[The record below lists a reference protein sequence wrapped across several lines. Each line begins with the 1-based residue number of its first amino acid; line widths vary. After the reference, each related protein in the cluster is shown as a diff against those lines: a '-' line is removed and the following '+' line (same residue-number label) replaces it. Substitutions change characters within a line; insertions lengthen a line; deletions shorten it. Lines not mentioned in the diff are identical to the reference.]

1 MNNFSKK
8 ILLSVCLIS
17 LLGCDGFY
25 KEMGSTEYAIK
36 FRMLPSFLGGGISS
50 KIIQKGQTVF
60 LWPWDKIYKFDSKIQ
75 SIEWGDD
82 KDKDDKNVDMNYV
95 KTRALDGN
103 EVSLAVRIEY
113 QIMGDEQKL
122 ITLAK
127 EIATTNG
134 GVDEIVRNIAKADI
148 RTYMNELNTDQFFD
162 NKAKYDGQDRVWRAM
177 QKRLSKYGI
186 EILSVNLKEHRFERT
201 LQDGTV
207 DRAYQEKINEV
218 QTTDEKTRKEERRIK
233 AILAQKESE
242 YAASEAKKNKIIQ
255 EALGYEA
262 QAKSRGDSYF
272 LAKENE
278 AKKILIKGK
287 SEAEGISEQVR
298 ALSGKGGENIVKL
311 EIGKELS
318 NSPAKFIS
326 LGTNQGSNNLS
337 LEKIDANELLK
348 TLGVVEA
355 NKDNEKENK
364 SN

>member
-113 QIMGDEQKL
+113 QIIGDEQKL

-278 AKKILIKGK
+278 
-287 SEAEGISEQVR
+287 V
-298 ALSGKGGENIVKL
+298 
-311 EIGKELS
+311 
-318 NSPAKFIS
+318 
-326 LGTNQGSNNLS
+326 
-337 LEKIDANELLK
+337 
-348 TLGVVEA
+348 
-355 NKDNEKENK
+355 
-364 SN
+364 